1 MRIPLSWLKEYVNIT
16 VSPEELAN
24 TLTMSGFEVEAI
36 EYIGT
41 EPPANSPW
49 APDLSGSEPP
59 AHIPWDAERVL
70 VGELIDV
77 QQHPNAD
84 RLTLPTVSY
93 GDGRTLT
100 LVTGAPNVKVGMQGQ
115 KVAVALTGAKLID
128 GHSDTRRWLTLKP
141 GKIRGVVSEG
151 MVCSEMELGLSEEHE
166 GILFLPDDAPVGM
179 PLRDYLGDVVLDAYI
194 TPDKAYASSIVGMA
208 REVAALTGQP
218 LNLLE
223 PRVVAEGPSIEGNV
237 RVTVENGDD
246 CPRFTAGLIEGVQ
259 IGPSPAWM
267 QQRLRLCGMRPI
279 SNIVDVTNYVMI
291 EWGQPSHAFDADTI
305 QDRHLIARRAHD
317 GEQLTTLDG
326 KERMLNSEM
335 IVVADPRGAQSL
347 AGVMGGASTE
357 VSDTTRNVLLEI
369 ARWNTA
375 RTRRTVQALKLPSEA
390 SRRFERGIDPE
401 LAPIA
406 QARALELM
414 RQTAGGVV
422 RQGLIDVN
430 LVPWKERCIELSSA
444 EVRRLLGIR
453 LSASQLTDLLG
464 ALGFECEMGVDS
476 VLVEVPP
483 HRHDVTLV
491 ADLVEEVARMVG
503 YDHIPTTRL
512 ADELPPQYFDEQQLG
527 VALTKDTLQA
537 CGLVEA
543 ITYSFTGPQAIAAIT
558 GAEPDLA
565 DYVQLDNAQMP
576 ERSLLRRDILPELAQ
591 ALAANLRE
599 HSRVTLFE
607 AGRVFLPQPTDVLPK
622 ETHRVALV
630 LAGDRE
636 PLSWLNAQPAAMD
649 FWDGK
654 GVVETLLER
663 LGLIEQIRWTPAS
676 DDERFHGGRAAY
688 LMHNDEQLGILGELH
703 PATRD
708 RLELRVGRAVAAEL
722 DLERMLELRQQAR
735 YQTILRQ
742 PAVYQDIAVIAPL
755 DVAADRV
762 QQLVAQT
769 AGTLLEAILVF
780 DVYTGNPIPEGRRS
794 LAFRLQFRAPDRT
807 LTDNDV
813 NKIRDKIAR
822 RLQHEIGAT
831 IRTN

>member
-1 MRIPLSWLKEYVNIT
+1 M
-16 VSPEELAN
+16 SPEELAN
-24 TLTMSGFEVEAI
+24 ILTMSGFEVEAI
-36 EYIGT
+36 EYIGV
-41 EPPANSPW
+41 EPPANTPW
-49 APDLSGSEPP
+49 ASDLSGAEPP
-59 AHIPWDAERVL
+59 AHIPWDPERVL
-70 VGELIDV
+70 VGELLDV

-100 LVTGAPNVKVGMQGQ
+100 LVTGAPNVKVGMKGQ
-115 KVAVALTGAKLID
+115 KVAVALTGARLID
-128 GHSDTRRWLTLKP
+128 GHSETRKWLTLKP

-166 GILFLPDDAPVGM
+166 GIVFLPPDAPVGM

-218 LNLLE
+218 LNLGE
-223 PRVVAEGPSIEGNV
+223 PHVVAEGPPIEGDV

-246 CPRFTAGLIEGVQ
+246 CPRFTAGLIEGVK

-305 QDRHLIARRAHD
+305 QDRHLIVRRAHN
-317 GEQLTTLDG
+317 GERLTTLDG
-326 KERMLNSEM
+326 KERVLNEDM
-335 IVVADPRGAQSL
+335 IVVADGRGAQSL

-375 RTRRTVQALKLPSEA
+375 RTRRTVQALRLPSEA

-401 LAPIA
+401 LAPLA

-422 RQGLIDVN
+422 RHHLIDVN
-430 LVPWKERCIELSSA
+430 LQPWKERCIELTSA
-444 EVRRLLGIR
+444 DVRRLLGIR

-476 VLVEVPP
+476 VLVEVPS
-483 HRHDVTLV
+483 HRHDVALV

-503 YDHIPTTRL
+503 YAQIPTTRL
-512 ADELPPQYFDEQQLG
+512 ADELPPQHFDEQQLG
-527 VALTKDTLQA
+527 VALAKNTLMA

-543 ITYSFTGPQAIAAIT
+543 ITYSVTGPQTVAT
-558 GAEPDLA
+558 FNGAEPDLSA
-565 DYVQLDNAQMP
+565 YVQLDNAQTP

-591 ALAANLRE
+591 ALSANGRE
-599 HSRVTLFE
+599 HTRVALFE
-607 AGRVFLPQPTDVLPK
+607 AGRVFQPQASDVLPK
-622 ETHRVALV
+622 ETHRLALV
-630 LAGDRE
+630 LAGERE
-636 PLSWLNAQPAAMD
+636 PVGWLNAAPPTLD

-654 GVVETLLER
+654 GMIETLIER
-663 LGLIEQIRWTPAS
+663 LGLQDKIHWLPAS
-676 DDERFHGGRAAY
+676 DDARFHPGRAAY
-688 LMHNDEQLGILGELH
+688 LMHNNERLGILGELH
-703 PATRD
+703 PATRA

-735 YQTILRQ
+735 YHTILRQ
-742 PAVYQDIAVIAPL
+742 PAVYQDIAVSAPL
-755 DVAADRV
+755 NVPADRV
-762 QQLVAQT
+762 QHLVRQT
-769 AGTLLEAILVF
+769 AGTLLEAITLF
-780 DVYTGNPIPEGRRS
+780 DVYMGNPIPEGQRS
-794 LAFRLQFRAPDRT
+794 LAFRLHFRAPDRT

-831 IRTN
+831 IRTS